1 MNNEKTFHWLL
12 DDPVVNTVCQVED
25 AFSSEEVNKIIE
37 AGEKEDIIQA
47 RVIFPSLNKSS
58 LDKSIRSSN
67 ISWLTSNDL
76 NNEWLFRRL
85 TDIIFNINKNY
96 FKFDLTAIQNL
107 QYSIYNVGGFYT
119 DHVDATGLVSMTG
132 SRKLSFSI
140 MLTDPEEYAGGDLLL
155 KDSSKPIKTTN
166 KKGSIIFFPS
176 YVLHEVTPV
185 TKGTRKALV
194 GWVMGP
200 NFK

>member
-155 KDSSKPIKTTN
+155 KDSFKPIKTTN